1 MINRIDLK
9 EAHQFLL
16 QTPGGT
22 GWHVCTE
29 SNVQSRPYIVRT
41 LNEFENNFINLAID
55 ATVQKA
61 WVWAGGNPEI
71 HATQEELR
79 FALETLDQI
88 AEEADE
94 STNPLL
100 VFAKEVLIGA
110 YKPEEL
116 SGAATKAINYFR
128 NIK

>member
-1 MINRIDLK
+1 MINRIKLNY
-9 EAHQFLL
+9 AQYLY
-16 QTPGGT
+16 QPPGEDK
-22 GWHVCTE
+22 WYLCLDSANPLVIIRE
-29 SNVQSRPYIVRT
+29 LNV
-41 LNEFENNFINLAID
+41 FENVFINSAIG
-55 ATVQKA
+55 ATVQQA

-71 HATQEELR
+71 PATQEELR

-110 YKPEEL
+110 YRPEEL
-116 SGAATKAINYFR
+116 SGAAKKAIDYFR
-128 NIK
+128 NTK